1 MTLLRHLLARFLPAP
16 PLAWDWVQV
25 EVTSRCNASCL
36 YCPRTLYGSSWRDA
50 DLPWDLFE
58 RLLPSLG
65 RAGYVHLQS
74 WGEPLLHP
82 EFFRMLRAVKT
93 LGVRAGATSNG
104 VLLDPRTDPDMAGN
118 LVAAGLD
125 LVALSLAGTGP
136 RHDAIRR
143 GAPLDAVLRG
153 IEALTRAKAEA
164 GADRPEIH
172 VAYMLLASDTEDA
185 ERLFDLLAGRG
196 VHMVVISTLDY
207 VAAPHLAGEALAGA
221 GPEAAARLA
230 ARLSRLEES
239 ARAHGIALSHRAFRR
254 KPGGCSENVAR
265 ACVVGVDGGVSPCV
279 YGSVP
284 VRDAGSPDGDDSPPA
299 TAVRRR
305 IRFGDVALAR
315 LEDIWNDKA
324 YAAFRTNAAR
334 GRMPPSCQGCLKR
347 LVGG

>member
-1 MTLLRHLLARFLPAP
+1 MTLLRHLLDRFLPAR

-36 YCPRTLYGSSWRDA
+36 YCPRTLCGPAWRDA
-50 DLPWDLFE
+50 DLPWDIFE

-65 RAGYVHLQS
+65 RARYVHLQS

-82 EFFRMLRAVKT
+82 EFFRMLRAVKA
-93 LGVRAGATSNG
+93 LGVRVGATSNG
-104 VLLDPRTDPDMAGN
+104 VLLDPRTDPEMAGN
-118 LVAAGLD
+118 LVSAGLD

-143 GAPLDAVLRG
+143 GAPLGAVLRG
-153 IEALTRAKAEA
+153 IEALGKAKVEA

-172 VAYMLLASDTEDA
+172 VAYMLLASDAEDA

-239 ARAHGIALSHRAFRR
+239 ARAHDIAFSHRALRR
-254 KPGGCSENVAR
+254 KPGGCSENVTR

-284 VRDAGSPDGDDSPPA
+284 VRGAARSPEDGDPA
-299 TAVRRR
+299 AMAARRH
-305 IRFGDVALAR
+305 IRFGDVAGDR

-324 YAAFRTNAAR
+324 YVVFRKNAAR
-334 GRMPPSCQGCLKR
+334 GRMPSTCQGCLKR
-347 LVGG
+347 LVGE